1 MKTLSDKISDGALC
15 EYGNVLL
22 IEDVKQKM
30 DDIKEEIEE
39 IYIGDISD
47 DGRKEVIEI
56 IDKHLGKDL
65 KCKKKLIVR
74 KQ

>member
-1 MKTLSDKISDGALC
+1 
-15 EYGNVLL
+15 
-22 IEDVKQKM
+22 M

-56 IDKHLGKDL
+56 IDKHLGKAF
-65 KCKKKLIVR
+65 KASQSNTVKK
-74 KQ
+74 

>member
-1 MKTLSDKISDGALC
+1 MKKITDLC
-15 EYGNVLL
+15 AKYDMDEEDLKVLNESVLEYM
-22 IEDVKQKM
+22 KKKM

-65 KCKKKLIVR
+65 K
-74 KQ
+74 